1 MVPVRPLGR
10 SPLVQWGPA
19 ADIVTK
25 AENPTYAETQ
35 IAVGGGD
42 TIEYREG
49 NGVDDTMWNSGV
61 GTYNTNAVPALW
73 GITQLYS
80 LSNSLNDA
88 YNYQMRN
95 ASPYD
100 YIRMRARDGLDYS
113 VERYSILI
121 WSETGGGVDL
131 TGQSASYDV
140 ALQAN
145 FTQGGQVHAAI
156 RNGASDWYVSESS
169 RNTTGVMEIPDVAA
183 EKWTLLTV
191 ADTNSTEMM
200 TVTNNVFSDAPAFDD
215 IQAVG
220 FFADNGMNCH
230 IESFRLVVGQ
240 QPTVMQIW
248 TDDQGIY
255 NADAAADADP
265 DLDGVV
271 NILEWGLFGDP
282 QDPES
287 TGSKPK
293 LAGVDAAGT
302 SLIYLYPRK
311 VNEPKPAYTVVESGD
326 LFLGFSDNSGTYVE
340 TGSGPNVGGSFG
352 EYVWVTNTI
361 PMDLNEKFIDL
372 DVQEP

>member
-1 MVPVRPLGR
+1 
-10 SPLVQWGPA
+10 
-19 ADIVTK
+19 
-25 AENPTYAETQ
+25 
-35 IAVGGGD
+35 
-42 TIEYREG
+42 
-49 NGVDDTMWNSGV
+49 MWNSGV

-88 YNYQMRN
+88 YNYQVRD

-100 YIRMRARDGLDYS
+100 YIRMRARYGLDYS

-220 FFADNGMNCH
+220 FFADNGMNLH